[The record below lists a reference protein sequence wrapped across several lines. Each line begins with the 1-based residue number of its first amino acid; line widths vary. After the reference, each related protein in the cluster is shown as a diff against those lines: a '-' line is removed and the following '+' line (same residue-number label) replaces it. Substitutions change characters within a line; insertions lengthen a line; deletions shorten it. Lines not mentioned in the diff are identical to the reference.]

1 MPLTPEQRYDR
12 AMFKAS
18 TQHEQAIRV
27 FQEGRADS
35 ILSRYEIER
44 CALIE
49 ELRRA
54 YKAGR
59 RRETQ
64 RAETWKRKIDVCG

>member
-1 MPLTPEQRYDR
+1 MPRTPEQRYDR
-12 AMFKAS
+12 AMRKARLQ
-18 TQHEQAIRV
+18 TRLAIRA
-27 FQEGRADS
+27 FAEGRADS

-54 YKAGR
+54 YEAGALAAR
-59 RRETQ
+59 SSNT
-64 RAETWKRKIDVCG
+64 V